1 LVTGIFSE
9 TACTGGGASY
19 QSFAAKLDV
28 DGSILWQQSY
38 GGSGDDEL
46 FTVRERPNGQL
57 WYYGWQRDG
66 GNPEPWLLVTNA
78 NGDPLTSYTGNTL
91 GDGFG
96 YGFDLTA
103 DGGFITIG
111 YDDSIYARKF
121 DENVDLV
128 WQRSLG
134 IPSGGLYFRAFETLD
149 KNYAFL
155 ACLDGSTGC
164 NSHLF
169 KINTQGDI
177 VWVKNWNGL
186 LREVCE
192 YQPGQFILTGYT
204 NNFPVL
210 PEALVVR
217 FDTIFDSIPNS
228 INHLEQSIELTIY
241 PNPAQSS
248 LYISSSELLTQITL
262 YSLDG
267 QERYHQQTEPT
278 NHVALPLPELAQG
291 VYLLKIETI
300 SGHVLFRKMQVLE

>member
-1 LVTGIFSE
+1 L
-9 TACTGGGASY
+9 
-19 QSFAAKLDV
+19 
-28 DGSILWQQSY
+28 
-38 GGSGDDEL
+38 
-46 FTVRERPNGQL
+46 
-57 WYYGWQRDG
+57 
-66 GNPEPWLLVTNA
+66 GN
-78 NGDPLTSYTGNTL
+78 
-91 GDGFG
+91 GFG

-111 YDDSIYARKF
+111 YEDSIYARKF

-149 KNYAFL
+149 ENYAFL
-155 ACLDGSTGC
+155 ACLDGPTGC

-169 KINTQGDI
+169 KLNTQGDI
-177 VWVKNWNGL
+177 AWVKNWNGL

-228 INHLEQSIELTIY
+228 INPLEQDIELSIY
-241 PNPAQSS
+241 PNPTQSI
-248 LYISSSELLTQITL
+248 LHITSSALLHQVTL

-267 QERYHQQTEPT
+267 QERYRQQMEPI
-278 NHVALPLPELAQG
+278 NHISLPLPELAQG

-300 SGHVLFRKMQVLE
+300 SGHALFRKLQVLE